1 MAREQIDIERKGDRR
16 WVLRANQFFSWAGSY
31 GVSWEDT
38 CIEVYDLVHNGYEDN
53 TILPIALF
61 WDAME
66 FL

>member
-1 MAREQIDIERKGDRR
+1 MARKQIEIERWGDRR

-31 GVSWEDT
+31 GVSWKDT
-38 CIEVYDLVHNGYEDN
+38 RIEVYNGYEDN

-61 WDAME
+61 WDGLE